1 MSPRRF
7 AMKLKRLREARGMT
21 QDLLA
26 KRVRVSRGY
35 LSRLEMGRHDPP
47 LSLLR
52 RLAKELRVKVAQLV
66 E

>member
-1 MSPRRF
+1 MSSRRF
-7 AMKLKRLREARGMT
+7 AVKLKRLREARGMT
-21 QDLLA
+21 QDKLA
-26 KRVRVSRGY
+26 KRVQVSRGY

-52 RLAKELRVKVAQLV
+52 RLARELRVKVAQLI